1 MDLVRVYRIPFSTN
15 VERVALAAGHKGM
28 EIEWIDVDPDDRS
41 PVEAV
46 SGQALV
52 PVLVAGDE
60 VVADSPAILDW
71 LDERFPEPPL
81 QPHEPA
87 RRAEV
92 RVFVDWFNRVWK
104 RPPNALA
111 DHGHDDAHAAEMLA
125 AIAIFEALLAD
136 RDYLFGDFGIAD
148 CIAFPFLKYASFGLP
163 DGDDEVFHRI
173 LVDYQPLSPGSP
185 VHTWVRR
192 VDAHL
197 RS

>member
-15 VERVALAAGHKGM
+15 VERVALAAGHKGV

-46 SGQALV
+46 SGQRLV
-52 PVLVAGDE
+52 PVLVAGDD

-71 LDERFPEPPL
+71 LDERFPDPRLHPRD
-81 QPHEPA
+81 PA

-104 RPPNALA
+104 RSPNAIA
-111 DHGHDDAHAAEMLA
+111 DHGHDDAHAAEMLGA
-125 AIAIFEALLAD
+125 LGLFEALLAE
-136 RDYLFGDFGIAD
+136 REYLFGDFGVAD
-148 CIAFPFLKYASFGLP
+148 CIAFPFLKYASLGLP
-163 DGDDEVFHRI
+163 DGDDELFHRV
-173 LVDYQPLSPGSP
+173 LVDYQPLAPGSP
-185 VHTWVRR
+185 LHAWVRR
-192 VDAHL
+192 VDAHP

>member
-185 VHTWVRR
+185 LHAWSRR
-192 VDAHL
+192 VDEHP